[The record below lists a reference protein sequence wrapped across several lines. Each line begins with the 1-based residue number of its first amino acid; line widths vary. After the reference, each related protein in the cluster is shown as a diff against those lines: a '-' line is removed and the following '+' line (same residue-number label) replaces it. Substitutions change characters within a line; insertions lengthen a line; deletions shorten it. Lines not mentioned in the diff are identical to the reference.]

1 MSDAGPCSAGER
13 RSRPRTAFW
22 ERGWVQLG
30 GALAFALLPP
40 FAVAAAIE
48 PLLLH
53 LPLFAVSFV
62 SSLLAIAFGRWL
74 FRGLVGFPGIRASYY
89 VLPVF
94 SSTFAAAVAILFMT
108 RLDYSR
114 PLLLASFVLA
124 LIWFYI
130 VYFKLQRGP
139 RMAIAVVPYGA
150 TDSLLTIH
158 SIAWVPL
165 DRPALPR
172 GCATVAAD
180 FDHDHAPEWERFLAE
195 CALGG
200 ITVVHYRQLRE
211 SLTGRVQVDRLS
223 ENVFGS
229 LLPDPTYLGIKSVS
243 DRLVAIA
250 LLVPLAPVLALI
262 ALAVRLDSPGPAFFR
277 QQRIGYRGEPFR
289 VWKFRTM
296 THRPPASADT
306 LRAEAMTLIDD
317 PRITRLGRHLRRLRI
332 DEVPQVL
339 NIAMG
344 QMSWIGPRP
353 EAAVLAQ
360 WYEAEIPFYRYRHI
374 VRPGLSGWAQVTQG
388 HVTSVQDVLAK
399 LSYDFFYI
407 SRFNF
412 WIDMLIVVRTIKTM
426 LTGYGSR

>member
-1 MSDAGPCSAGER
+1 MSDAGPCSGGER
-13 RSRPRTAFW
+13 RTRPRTSFW
-22 ERGWVQLG
+22 QRGTVQLG
-30 GALAFALLPP
+30 GAVLFAIVPP
-40 FAVAAAIE
+40 FTIAAAIE
-48 PLLLH
+48 PLLLR
-53 LPLFAVSFV
+53 LPLFAVSLF
-62 SSLLAIAFGRWL
+62 SSLIAIAFGRWL

-94 SSTFAAAVAILFMT
+94 SSTFAAAVAILFMA

-124 LIWFYI
+124 LIWFYT

-139 RMAIAVVPYGA
+139 RMAIAVVPNGA
-150 TDSLLTIH
+150 TDSLFAID
-158 SIAWVPL
+158 SIAWRPL
-165 DRPALPR
+165 AAPALPA

-229 LLPDPTYLGIKSVS
+229 LLPDPTYLGIKSVA
-243 DRLVAIA
+243 DRFVAIA
-250 LLVPLAPVLALI
+250 LLLPLAPVFALV
-262 ALAVRLDSPGPAFFR
+262 ALAVRLDSRGPVFFR
-277 QQRIGYRGEPFR
+277 QQRVGYRGESFQ

-296 THRPPASADT
+296 THRVPVAGEGMRID
-306 LRAEAMTLIDD
+306 AMTLPDD
-317 PRITRLGRHLRRLRI
+317 PRITRIGRHLRRLRI

-339 NIAMG
+339 NIALG

-353 EAAVLAQ
+353 EAAVLAE

-426 LTGYGSR
+426 LTGHGSR